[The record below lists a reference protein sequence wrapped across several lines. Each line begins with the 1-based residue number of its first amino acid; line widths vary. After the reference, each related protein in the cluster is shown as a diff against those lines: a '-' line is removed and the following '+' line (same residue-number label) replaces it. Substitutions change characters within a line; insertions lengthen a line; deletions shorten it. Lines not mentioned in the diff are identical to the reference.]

1 MGFLLPVLGT
11 QVTALEVSCLD
22 KLERSIPLFPAIENP
37 HEPPP
42 PAAHVINISL
52 PINHCYIDETIDLQE
67 NETLTI
73 LNPSNNEITSLTLAA
88 RSTLPEFPIEIFD
101 TFPNL
106 TEVELIYSG
115 IELLEEDDFIN
126 ATNLQRLRLEG
137 NNIHTIG
144 RAAFTKLMN
153 LTILALPTNQI
164 TKVEDYAF
172 ADLKQLVRLNLEQ
185 NNLTK
190 LQQNIFS
197 GATNLLTLFLNDNQ
211 IATIEDGALYL
222 ENLNELY
229 LQGNNLKSLSPDLV
243 TGAPALRA
251 IILNRNKLTAV
262 SETFSKSPRL
272 FYIDLS
278 DNQIQTVDWIEFAN
292 IRSLRIL
299 SLRNNTLKMEPLAPE
314 IEDDAGYQKKLA
326 KAMKRSQLQYL
337 TLSDN
342 KLYRSDVLKQLT
354 ALRMLRYLDL
364 DNNPFIIID
373 DVKMIRDNYPDLV
386 RISLLNATLSC
397 EWLENIAPFIK
408 KSKVIFFTAPAN
420 APVQGQRRE
429 IDGMVCVPPKTE

>member
-1 MGFLLPVLGT
+1 MFDR
-11 QVTALEVSCLD
+11 QVCGLNVSCLE
-22 KLERSIPLFPAIENP
+22 KLERTIPLFPAIEDPN
-37 HEPPP
+37 EPPP
-42 PAAHVINISL
+42 PAVHVINISL

-73 LNPSNNEITSLTLAA
+73 LNPSKNVITSLTLAA

-126 ATNLQRLRLEG
+126 ATNLQRLHLEG

-144 RAAFTKLMN
+144 RAAFTKLTN
-153 LTILALPTNQI
+153 LSILALPTNQL
-164 TKVEDYAF
+164 TKIEDFAF
-172 ADLKQLVRLNLEQ
+172 ADLKHLVRLNLEQ
-185 NNLTK
+185 NNLTG
-190 LQQNIFS
+190 LQQNTFS
-197 GATNLLTLFLNDNQ
+197 GLTNLLELFLNDNQ

-222 ENLNELY
+222 EKLEELY
-229 LQGNNLKSLSPDLV
+229 LQGNKFKTLSPDLV
-243 TGAPALRA
+243 TGTPALLS
-251 IILNRNKLTAV
+251 IVLSRNQLT
-262 SETFSKSPRL
+262 SIGETFSKSPRL
-272 FYIDLS
+272 FFIDLN
-278 DNQIQTVDWIEFAN
+278 DNQIQTVDWLEIAS

-299 SLRNNTLKMEPLAPE
+299 SLQNNMLKMEPLAPE

-326 KAMKRSQLQYL
+326 DARQTSQLQYL

-342 KLYRSDVLKQLT
+342 ELYRSDVLKQLT
-354 ALRMLRYLDL
+354 PLRMLRYLNL

-373 DVKMIRDNYPDLV
+373 YVKTIRDTFPNLV
-386 RISLLNATLSC
+386 QISLLNATLSC

-408 KSKVIFFTAPAN
+408 KSKVTFVTAERN
-420 APVQGQRRE
+420 GPVQGQRRE
-429 IDGMVCVPPKTE
+429 IDGMFCIPPKTE